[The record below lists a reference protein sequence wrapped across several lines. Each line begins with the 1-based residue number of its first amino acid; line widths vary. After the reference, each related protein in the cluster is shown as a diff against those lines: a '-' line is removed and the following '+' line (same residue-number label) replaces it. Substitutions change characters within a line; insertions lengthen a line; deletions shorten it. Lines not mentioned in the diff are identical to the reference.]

1 MARKKN
7 TWLWVGGALL
17 AWYLLRKKISKRS
30 SAYITPGQPVQ
41 PGSPRRDSSGQTIE
55 TAAQDAVTS
64 VSFVPDMPTDREIYK
79 ESQKQC
85 K

>member
-17 AWYLLRKKISKRS
+17 AWYLLRTKIAKRS
-30 SAYITPGQPVQ
+30 RAYMTPGQPVQ
-41 PGSPRRDSSGQTIE
+41 PGPARRTPSGQTIE

-64 VSFVPDMPTDREIYK
+64 VSFVPDMPTDREIYQ

>member
-1 MARKKN
+1 MARKQN

-17 AWYLLRKKISKRS
+17 AWYLLRKKIGKRS
-30 SAYITPGQPVQ
+30 TAFMRPGPA
-41 PGSPRRDSSGQTIE
+41 PRRNVAPRAE
-55 TAAQDAVTS
+55 AASENAVTS

-79 ESQKQC
+79 ESQKEC

>member
-1 MARKKN
+1 MARKRN

-17 AWYLLRKKISKRS
+17 AWYLLRKKIAKRS
-30 SAYITPGQPVQ
+30 RAYITPGQPVQ
-41 PGSPRRDSSGQTIE
+41 PGPARRTSSGQTIE

-64 VSFVPDMPTDREIYK
+64 INFVPDMPTDREIYK
-79 ESQKQC
+79 ESQKEC

>member
-1 MARKKN
+1 MAQKKN

-17 AWYLLRKKISKRS
+17 AWYLLRKKIAKRS
-30 SAYITPGQPVQ
+30 RAYITPGQPVQ
-41 PGSPRRDSSGQTIE
+41 PGPPRRTME

-79 ESQKQC
+79 ESQKEC